1 MFKDLDEQKL
11 VFRTNHRPRARYL
24 YWQYCTSLLQKAWR
38 QPKGNGN
45 STIALKREFG
55 CNCWGETGLFMKK
68 SMLKGFVEEM
78 GHEFEELMEGAV
90 EDGEKDNGESDSLA
104 LMASSRY
111 ISVVSS
117 NRWEDGDEDEEDETS
132 DEEEWD
138 SS

>member
-1 MFKDLDEQKL
+1 
-11 VFRTNHRPRARYL
+11 
-24 YWQYCTSLLQKAWR
+24 
-38 QPKGNGN
+38 
-45 STIALKREFG
+45 
-55 CNCWGETGLFMKK
+55 MKK

-117 NRWEDGDEDEEDETS
+117 NRWEDGDEDEDDATS
-132 DEEEWD
+132 DEEECD